1 MAFDVGGTP
10 VEPRVVAGPWPL
22 AGRTRELQLLKE
34 AIRERRGAVIV
45 GPAGSGKTALAR
57 VGAEFAQDQGMSVA
71 LVSGTEEAQSHAFG
85 AFASLL
91 PPGLAAVGP
100 GSQGDLL
107 RYYVRE
113 LVATAEGRPLL
124 LLVAI
129 YVHGGIGGLLEGRHR
144 G

>member
-22 AGRTRELQLLKE
+22 AGRSHEIQLLKE

-57 VGAEFAQDQGMSVA
+57 AGADFAEDQGMSVA
-71 LVSGTEEAQSHAFG
+71 VVAGTEEARSYAFG

-91 PPGLAAVGP
+91 PAGLAAVGP
-100 GSQGDLL
+100 GAQGDLL

-113 LVATAEGRPLL
+113 LVANAEGRP
-124 LLVAI
+124 
-129 YVHGGIGGLLEGRHR
+129 
-144 G
+144 